1 MVAGVVRVSALY
13 FEAPRVSLDPEAL
26 ACRVHRVL
34 FIPFFFRKE
43 KGSHTIVP
51 AVNFRRWMYD
61 TCRKVHL

>member
-1 MVAGVVRVSALY
+1 MSCPSR
-13 FEAPRVSLDPEAL
+13 F
-26 ACRVHRVL
+26 VHTFVFL
-34 FIPFFFRKE
+34 CGKK

>member
-1 MVAGVVRVSALY
+1 MSCPSR
-13 FEAPRVSLDPEAL
+13 F
-26 ACRVHRVL
+26 VHTFVFL
-34 FIPFFFRKE
+34 CGK